1 MPCGCI
7 KFPLKQKYKKCL
19 TMRTDRHSSG
29 STGHPIIPTSSTS
42 IPAGSSKD
50 AQLDALLSGPLPLFT
65 DRSAGL
71 STAAIELLSI
81 RRESSC
87 HKRMQE
93 KVKKSG
99 RAKKQQAEAHSR
111 SKKKKNTIINKEMLL
126 PAGKRWLLL
135 LATSGSHGSA
145 VKIAPSELRC
155 E

>member
-1 MPCGCI
+1 
-7 KFPLKQKYKKCL
+7 
-19 TMRTDRHSSG
+19 MRTDRHSSG
-29 STGHPIIPTSSTS
+29 STGHPTIPTSSTS

-71 STAAIELLSI
+71 SPAAIELLSI

-99 RAKKQQAEAHSR
+99 RAKEQQAEAHSR
-111 SKKKKNTIINKEMLL
+111 SNRKQM
-126 PAGKRWLLL
+126 
-135 LATSGSHGSA
+135 TSA
-145 VKIAPSELRC
+145 MQNVLK
-155 E
+155 